1 MRQSARFMLISA
13 VAAMSVGS
21 LVLAQN
27 QPAGGGGNQ
36 PGAGGE
42 RPRRQ
47 GGGGGGG
54 GGGMMGGMGRVFET
68 SVSKDQMGRYAEL
81 LGLDD
86 AQKTAVMDLYDAY
99 KADYEASVKSA
110 QQKLQDLREEARDD
124 PARWADLRDEMQKLR
139 DQRNKAE
146 SAFFDDVK
154 TALTPAQAEKW
165 PGIERMRRRE
175 SSVGRGMMS
184 GERLDLVR
192 IVEDL
197 KLPPEQAKSLS
208 TTLEQYSVDLDRELV
223 IRNEAYDKAQ
233 ESFRDMMTGGDPEA
247 IQKIM
252 DQGRAASMKV
262 RDVNKRYVRQVE
274 GQIAD
279 EAAKAKFQ
287 DAIKRASFPA
297 IYRPTIATRTFD
309 AVEKLPD
316 LSADQKQSIADI
328 KGRLSRE
335 AGAINQKLEVAYTAR
350 EETITT
356 ADIMG
361 RFGRG
366 GGGQGGGGGRGGAGG
381 MFDNEETS
389 KLRDERRGLER
400 AALEKIQ
407 ALLTEEQKA
416 KLPSAGGD
424 DGEER
429 PRRDRGGEGGG
440 AAGGGGG
447 GGGAE
452 NAQPRRRPRQ
462 QPAETPAP
470 GRS

>member
-21 LVLAQN
+21 LVLAQS
-27 QPAGGGGNQ
+27 QPAGGGNQ
-36 PGAGGE
+36 PGASGE

-47 GGGGGGG
+47 GGGGGGA
-54 GGGMMGGMGRVFET
+54 GGMMGGMGRVFET

-110 QQKLQDLREEARDD
+110 QQKLQDLRDEARDD
-124 PARWADLRDEMQKLR
+124 PTRWADLRDEMQKLR

-192 IVEDL
+192 VVEDL

-208 TTLEQYSVDLDRELV
+208 ATLDQYSVDLDRELV

-233 ESFRDMMTGGDPEA
+233 ESFREMMTGGDPEA

-262 RDVNKRYVRQVE
+262 RDVNKRYVRQIE
-274 GQIAD
+274 GQISD
-279 EAAKAKFQ
+279 EAARAKFQ

-297 IYRPTIATRTFD
+297 IYRPTIATRTID
-309 AVEKLPD
+309 AAEKLPD
-316 LSADQKQSIADI
+316 LSAEQKQSIADI
-328 KGRLSRE
+328 KGRLARE
-335 AGAINQKLEVAYTAR
+335 AGAINQKMELAYTAR
-350 EETITT
+350 EETITS

-361 RFGRG
+361 RFGRGGG

-381 MFDNEETS
+381 MFDNEETT
-389 KLRDERRGLER
+389 KLREERRGLER

-416 KLPSAGGD
+416 KLPSTGGD

-429 PRRDRGGEGGG
+429 PRRDRGGDAGG
-440 AAGGGGG
+440 AAGDGGGGG
-447 GGGAE
+447 GE

-462 QPAETPAP
+462 QPTETPAP